1 MLYEMSLESSQSRLE
16 MTDSMA
22 ESKQSQQTLLIN
34 DGSEDFETLLP
45 KNIDCTFEKTSTYD
59 LQKLPQTASHLNN
72 SSELPLQMLSMD
84 FKNIVISPSCSGE
97 DGDLPLSGQSDDDSY
112 LPATLRSAISITNK
126 PLTPKSK
133 RKRKQLRTKKTQTM
147 QRSKSDKHI
156 SLRPSDLPKEG
167 SLTKS
172 LHIHTIVPTVDDATL
187 LIEEFAETTSKP
199 EEITRPDNRGMA
211 KKRRKSETS
220 LQRPGSSHRENR
232 RTRKNNPDKDSS
244 TPAPFKLTNMR
255 RSKPRRSRSQPKS
268 APSLSKA
275 PVTTEENKQNFEWGN
290 IYCFERDE
298 TSQEQQKSE
307 PQPEP
312 QKEKEKSKK
321 SNGSSD
327 GKIKRSKSRT
337 DRILSRSL
345 DATGVNKDDI
355 DWKRPSPR
363 QEQKKRSKQQKQRSP
378 KSSPKPTPKSMPKS
392 TEQQKQKSPKP
403 TPKSMRSTD
412 ARPKKSK
419 TRTTKMV
426 SSKAT
431 TSSCRN
437 LLLKI
442 NQINDDR
449 LSGQSQVDKTKF
461 LDESRSTVSTTQ
473 STSHSQLDEVT
484 FHTSNISCQK
494 LEKSPSTPKAKK
506 SGKSRRKPQEEKKPV
521 EEKDGKPSKPKRT
534 KSAPLSEKFRKK
546 VQEKK
551 KTVEDQVQEVEKPL
565 EDKDGK
571 PSKPKRTKSATLG
584 EKFRRKIQEEKKR
597 VKDQVQTEK
606 KLAEEQEEKQKKP
619 PRTKSDPLLRKG
631 KDNKDKISRSKSGG
645 ALSNASSNPRK
656 ARSKK
661 KPLSIRLMDFGL
673 SLDLKRTGR
682 NKNADEKR
690 HPPRRSKSD
699 SSLRK
704 QVGKNLSGYDL
715 MASMRNEVSGEFSKE
730 FSKKKV
736 VPNDYDSFSE
746 DCEDSDTDEAVDSIR
761 DLKKLCERSNR
772 GLMGTVPPPSPNYE
786 DSMTSEIMAGF
797 MNFGTRYRPNHAE
810 RRRSNGKVRRISGNS
825 RSGAVVVEDSDDML
839 SMVEYSEQFE
849 VSGVLTK
856 TNEPKAPVSCLQI
869 DFSQLSPEG
878 KSGDI
883 VVRSKKIGKKIAKI
897 EQKIAANNKSN
908 QQLRSPLSLPQAA

>member
-1 MLYEMSLESSQSRLE
+1 MLYEMSLGSSQSRLE

-45 KNIDCTFEKTSTYD
+45 KNIDCAFDNTSTYD

-97 DGDLPLSGQSDDDSY
+97 DGDLPLSGQNDDQPLSGQSDDDSY

-156 SLRPSDLPKEG
+156 SLHPSDLPKEG

-337 DRILSRSL
+337 DRILSKSL

-412 ARPKKSK
+412 ARPKK
-419 TRTTKMV
+419 
-426 SSKAT
+426 
-431 TSSCRN
+431 
-437 LLLKI
+437 
-442 NQINDDR
+442 
-449 LSGQSQVDKTKF
+449 
-461 LDESRSTVSTTQ
+461 
-473 STSHSQLDEVT
+473 
-484 FHTSNISCQK
+484 
-494 LEKSPSTPKAKK
+494 
-506 SGKSRRKPQEEKKPV
+506 
-521 EEKDGKPSKPKRT
+521 
-534 KSAPLSEKFRKK
+534 
-546 VQEKK
+546 
-551 KTVEDQVQEVEKPL
+551 
-565 EDKDGK
+565 
-571 PSKPKRTKSATLG
+571 
-584 EKFRRKIQEEKKR
+584 IQ
-597 VKDQVQTEK
+597 
-606 KLAEEQEEKQKKP
+606 
-619 PRTKSDPLLRKG
+619 
-631 KDNKDKISRSKSGG
+631 
-645 ALSNASSNPRK
+645 
-656 ARSKK
+656 
-661 KPLSIRLMDFGL
+661 
-673 SLDLKRTGR
+673 
-682 NKNADEKR
+682 
-690 HPPRRSKSD
+690 
-699 SSLRK
+699 
-704 QVGKNLSGYDL
+704 
-715 MASMRNEVSGEFSKE
+715 
-730 FSKKKV
+730 
-736 VPNDYDSFSE
+736 
-746 DCEDSDTDEAVDSIR
+746 DT
-761 DLKKLCERSNR
+761 
-772 GLMGTVPPPSPNYE
+772 Y
-786 DSMTSEIMAGF
+786 
-797 MNFGTRYRPNHAE
+797 H
-810 RRRSNGKVRRISGNS
+810 
-825 RSGAVVVEDSDDML
+825 
-839 SMVEYSEQFE
+839 
-849 VSGVLTK
+849 
-856 TNEPKAPVSCLQI
+856 
-869 DFSQLSPEG
+869 
-878 KSGDI
+878 
-883 VVRSKKIGKKIAKI
+883 
-897 EQKIAANNKSN
+897 
-908 QQLRSPLSLPQAA
+908 